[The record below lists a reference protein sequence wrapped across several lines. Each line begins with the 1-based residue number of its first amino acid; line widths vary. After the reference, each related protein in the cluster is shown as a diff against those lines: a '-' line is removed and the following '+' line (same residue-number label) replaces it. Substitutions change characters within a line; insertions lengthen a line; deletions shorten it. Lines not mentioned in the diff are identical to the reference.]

1 MKTCPNIINLKS
13 PERLIDV
20 YWQNSKEDKFPVKI
34 QLLTTNSPSILF
46 EITKLMSTVDVNILA
61 INART
66 DKDAGTIDLLI
77 EVNNMDQLSDVI
89 TKLKSIKTVENVYR
103 IKN

>member
-1 MKTCPNIINLKS
+1 MKS

-20 YWQNSKEDKFPVKI
+20 YWQNTKEDKFPVKI
-34 QLLTTNSPSILF
+34 QLLTSNSPSILF
-46 EITKLMSTVDVNILA
+46 DITKLMSTVNVNILA
-61 INART
+61 INARA
-66 DKDAGTIDLLI
+66 DKDEGTIDLLI

>member
-1 MKTCPNIINLKS
+1 
-13 PERLIDV
+13 
-20 YWQNSKEDKFPVKI
+20 
-34 QLLTTNSPSILF
+34 
-46 EITKLMSTVDVNILA
+46 MSTVNVNILA

>member
-1 MKTCPNIINLKS
+1 MKS

-20 YWQNSKEDKFPVKI
+20 YWQNTKEDKFPVKI
-34 QLLTTNSPSILF
+34 QLLTSNSPSVLF
-46 EITKLMSTVDVNILA
+46 EITKLMSTVNVNILA